1 MALGARLIEALG
13 GPPCRTPRKC
23 RGWETQC
30 AAVYYLL
37 GKAKLCKADCG
48 IAALPKSAMCG
59 EEVRPDI
66 PLPEEPKIYIDLG
79 LWDIHTEAEK
89 NELVEQVVA
98 SIAVV
103 RRHLFDSNLVLA
115 RTPAEFLEK
124 FNKMAKGMRHAA
136 AISREP
142 PPPTAVVLDPEGPLS
157 LTEDVV
163 RAEPAFIVGGVVD
176 KERIY
181 KGATSRL
188 AASIGA
194 SKRYRIELRGS
205 TVGVPDRIN
214 KVIEIL
220 LAVRFGAS
228 LEEAIIAAQA
238 KRDKLYRLI
247 AELQR
252 MAKGGKAPRAP
263 AEAVARWLRAEG
275 LLEMAAKKAHIALE

>member
-1 MALGARLIEALG
+1 MALGAQLVEALG
-13 GPPCRTPRKC
+13 APPCRTPRKC
-23 RGWETQC
+23 RGWEAQC

-37 GKAKLCKADCG
+37 GKAKLCRADCG
-48 IAALPKSAMCG
+48 IAALPKSAACG
-59 EEVRPDI
+59 EELRPAI
-66 PLPEEPKIYIDLG
+66 TPPEEPRIYIDLG

-103 RRHLFDSNLVLA
+103 RRYLFDSNLILA
-115 RTPAEFLEK
+115 RTPAEFLDK
-124 FNKMAKGMRHAA
+124 FNKMAKGMKHAVA
-136 AISREP
+136 MSREP
-142 PPPTAVVLDPEGPLS
+142 PPPTAVVLDPEGPQS

-163 RAEPAFIVGGVVD
+163 RAEPVFVVGGVVD

-205 TVGVPDRIN
+205 VVGVPDRIN

-220 LAVRFGAS
+220 LAVRFGAP

-238 KRDKLYRLI
+238 KRDKLYRLM

-252 MAKGGKAPRAP
+252 MARSGRAPRAA
-263 AEAVARWLRAEG
+263 AEAAARWLRAEG
-275 LLEMAAKKAHIALE
+275 LLELAAKKAHVILE